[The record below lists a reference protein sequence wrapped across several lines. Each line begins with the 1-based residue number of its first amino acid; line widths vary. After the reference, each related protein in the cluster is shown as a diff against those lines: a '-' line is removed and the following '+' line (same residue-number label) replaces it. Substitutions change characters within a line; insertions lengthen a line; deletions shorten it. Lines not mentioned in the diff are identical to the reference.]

1 MRARQSSR
9 VPRVLLMMNISI
21 STYRELL
28 QGILRYSS
36 ERGHWAVHVIEG
48 RPDEEKIATFEQNDY
63 TGAIISYG
71 TDPGLMQFVTSRRF
85 PTIFLEATREQI
97 AITRRRKNCGLIICD
112 NAPIGEA
119 AAKFLLSTGAT
130 NFAYV
135 GDAPNSSWSQERAI
149 AFRQT
154 IESAGYPVSL
164 YESNPL
170 QIHKGTAE
178 NTLQEWLLNLPKPCA
193 LLAVND
199 IRARMI
205 FGCCRTCGIS
215 IPDDISIISC
225 DNDEFICETCNPSL
239 TSIRFTTQAAGYHAA
254 ELLDQLMKGHARIPL
269 SERYVHYGFSEIIER
284 NSTKRSASGDI
295 AFRVMGKL
303 KKDALSRLTISSL
316 AKSLNVSRR
325 YLETKFKNAT
335 GATIHDRILHIRLE
349 RAKVLLTENSRTITE
364 IADECGFC
372 SPSHF
377 SSTFR
382 RLVGCSPMEY
392 KAAGRPAWISI
403 RKPLPS
409 SEEKP
414 HQSSKMRPAS

>member
-1 MRARQSSR
+1 MRFFNVKNANRYDRLFHMRIKRSNR

-21 STYRELL
+21 STFRELL

-48 RPDEEKIATFEQNDY
+48 RPDEEKIAAFEQNDY
-63 TGAIISYG
+63 TGAIVSYG
-71 TDPGLMQFVTSRRF
+71 TDPGLMQFVTGKRF
-85 PTIFLEATREQI
+85 PTIFLEASAEQA
-97 AITRRRKNCGLIICD
+97 AITRRRRNCGLIVCD
-112 NAPIGEA
+112 NAPIGKA
-119 AAKFLLSTGAT
+119 AAEFLLSTGAS

-135 GDAPNSSWSQERAI
+135 GDAPNSNWSQERAI
-149 AFRQT
+149 AFRRT

-164 YESNPL
+164 YESNPS

-178 NTLQEWLLNLPKPCA
+178 NDLKEWLLNLPKPCA
-193 LLAVND
+193 ILAVND

-215 IPDDISIISC
+215 IPDDISVISC

-254 ELLDQLMKGHARIPL
+254 ELLDRMMKGRTRLPL
-269 SERYVHYGFSEIIER
+269 SERYVHYGFGEIIER
-284 NSTKRSASGDI
+284 NSTRRSASGDI
-295 AFRVMGKL
+295 AFRVMEKL

-335 GATIHDRILHIRLE
+335 GTTIHDKILRIRLE
-349 RAKVLLTENSRTITE
+349 RAKVLLAENNRTIAE
-364 IADECGFC
+364 IADTCGFC

-382 RLVGCSPMEY
+382 RRVGCSPMDY
-392 KAAGRPAWISI
+392 KSAGRSA
-403 RKPLPS
+403 
-409 SEEKP
+409 
-414 HQSSKMRPAS
+414 